1 MTKSTKSINDL
12 DAVDAVLADFTDR
25 LLDGKTPVSA
35 SASDEEL
42 RALEETLMRL
52 NHVFPKEL
60 LDEKTR
66 KHLENNFKV
75 RARKASPAP
84 SGFAWW
90 SQRSRQRVILI
101 FAAIVIMAI
110 FIVTPFLSSGAG
122 NVQGTAGF
130 QTQGIALFVILGV
143 VIVSF
148 IWLGRRK

>member
-1 MTKSTKSINDL
+1 MIKSTKPINDL
-12 DAVDAVLADFTDR
+12 DAVLADFTDR
-25 LLDGKTPVSA
+25 LLDGKTPLSA
-35 SASDEEL
+35 SAPDEEL

-52 NHVFPKEL
+52 NHVFPKEM

-75 RARKASPAP
+75 RARKVSPAP

-101 FAAIVIMAI
+101 FAAVVIMAI
-110 FIVTPFLSSGAG
+110 FIVTPFLSSGTG
-122 NVQGTAGF
+122 NVQGTAGL
-130 QTQGIALFVILGV
+130 QTQGIALFVILVV